1 MSRLPTTHLVRR
13 TFSLSLAIALLTA
26 SIPMHATALR
36 GAPAPAA
43 EAPTSVDAPRRVVL
57 EPRAAA
63 AAAPGRVAEAPHD
76 PSTDRQ
82 EAAGLRHVGR
92 DAAEAR
98 AAAIA
103 AARAEAAA
111 KAKAEAAAKAAAEKA
126 HKAAE
131 AKAKAEAAA
140 KVKAEAAAAAK
151 AEAAAAKAHA
161 AEIAKA
167 KAEAAAAAKARTEAA
182 ATAAK
187 AKAEA
192 PAPKPAAKSNYQ
204 GRNHFWFP
212 ALGISAS
219 VAWFPCSRA
228 EEPGNAVYRWGCGG
242 SNNVYL
248 MAHAWGHF
256 NALNRAYYN
265 GALKAGQTAVY
276 ADNDGRIH
284 YYRLDF
290 LRTGPPT
297 AAQSWAW
304 AAQPGPSMTLQTCIG
319 TNSEGRLFVRF
330 HEVSP

>member
-1 MSRLPTTHLVRR
+1 MSRLPTTHVVRR
-13 TFSLSLAIALLTA
+13 TFGLSLVIALLTA
-26 SIPMHATALR
+26 SVPMHATALR
-36 GAPAPAA
+36 GAPSPAVVEAPA
-43 EAPTSVDAPRRVVL
+43 PVVAPRPVVV
-57 EPRAAA
+57 EPRAVAA
-63 AAAPGRVAEAPHD
+63 VAPGRFAEARHD
-76 PSTDRQ
+76 PSIDRQ
-82 EAAGLRHVGR
+82 EAASLRHVAR
-92 DAAEAR
+92 DAAQAR

-126 HKAAE
+126 RKAAE
-131 AKAKAEAAA
+131 AKTKAEAAAKAKAEAAAAKARAVAIAKAKAEAAA
-140 KVKAEAAAAAK
+140 KANAAAAAAAAK
-151 AEAAAAKAHA
+151 AKAPAA
-161 AEIAKA
+161 
-167 KAEAAAAAKARTEAA
+167 
-182 ATAAK
+182 
-187 AKAEA
+187 
-192 PAPKPAAKSNYQ
+192 APKPAAKSNYQ
-204 GRNHFWFP
+204 GRNHFWYP

-228 EEPGNAVYRWGCGG
+228 EEPGNAVYRWGCAG

-276 ADNDGRIH
+276 ADNDGRVH

-304 AAQPGPSMTLQTCIG
+304 GAQSRPSMTLQTCIG
-319 TNSEGRLFVRF
+319 ANSEARLFVRF
-330 HEVSP
+330 HEVAAP

>member
-1 MSRLPTTHLVRR
+1 MSRLPKTHVVRR
-13 TFSLSLAIALLTA
+13 TFGLSLVIALLTA
-26 SIPMHATALR
+26 SVPMHATALR
-36 GAPAPAA
+36 GAPSPAVVEAPA
-43 EAPTSVDAPRRVVL
+43 PVVAPRRVMV
-57 EPRAAA
+57 EPRAIAA
-63 AAAPGRVAEAPHD
+63 VAPGRVAEAPHD
-76 PSTDRQ
+76 PSIDRQ
-82 EAAGLRHVGR
+82 DAASLRHVAR
-92 DAAEAR
+92 DAAQAR

-126 HKAAE
+126 RKAAE
-131 AKAKAEAAA
+131 AKAKAAA
-140 KVKAEAAAAAK
+140 V
-151 AEAAAAKAHA
+151 
-161 AEIAKA
+161 AKA
-167 KAEAAAAAKARTEAA
+167 KAEAAAARAA
-182 ATAAK
+182 AVAK

-192 PAPKPAAKSNYQ
+192 AAVAKAKAAAAAKAQAAVKPAPKPAPKPASNYQ
-204 GRNHFWFP
+204 GRNHFWYP

-219 VAWFPCSRA
+219 VAWFPCSRS
-228 EEPGNAVYRWGCGG
+228 EEPGNAVYRWGCAG

-265 GALKAGQTAVY
+265 GALQVGQTAVY

-304 AAQPGPSMTLQTCIG
+304 AAQSRPSMTLQTCIG
-319 TNSEGRLFVRF
+319 ANSEGRLFVRF
-330 HEVSP
+330 HEVWP